1 MLQRVSKSPQPARQT
16 IELPGHGAFSVLRWD
31 GEPAKPLLVFA
42 HATGFNAGTY
52 RELLGPLA
60 EGFRIMAIDQRGHG
74 LSTAPADPDEL
85 GTWDTFRDDLVAFLD
100 HVGEPAYLS
109 GHSMGGR
116 VAMLAAAKAPEAVRG
131 LVMIEPVLMHPKV
144 SRFLWAARRFGRP
157 PPNPLAQGAARRRA
171 VFGTRQMMFEA
182 YKGRGAFTT
191 WPDQVLRD
199 YIDGGSRDLP
209 NGEVELSCAPA
220 WEAATFA
227 SAGHAF
233 WKALVRVKCP
243 VHILYAEHESTLRDD
258 VPDLIRARQ
267 PDWVL
272 DRIPGTTH
280 FLPME
285 REELV
290 RDAIR
295 KMAGIP

>member
-1 MLQRVSKSPQPARQT
+1 MLQRVSEHREPVRQT
-16 IELPGHGAFSVLRWD
+16 IDLPGLGEFSVLCWD
-31 GEPAKPLLVFA
+31 GDAGKPLLVFC

-52 RELLGPLA
+52 REILGPLA
-60 EGFRIMAIDQRGHG
+60 EDFRIMAIDQRGHG
-74 LSTAPADPDEL
+74 LSAAPADPDAL
-85 GTWDTFRDDLVAFLD
+85 DTWDRFRDDLVAFLRQI
-100 HVGEPAYLS
+100 GEPAYLS

-116 VAMLAAAKAPEAVRG
+116 VAMLAAAQVPDLVRG
-131 LVMIEPVLMHPKV
+131 LVMVEPVLMHPKV
-144 SRFLWAARRFGRP
+144 SRFLWAARKFGRP

-171 VFGTRQMMFEA
+171 VFGTRQMMFDA

-191 WPDQVLRD
+191 WPDQILWD
-199 YIDGGSRDLP
+199 YIDGGTRDLP

-233 WKALVRVKCP
+233 WKALAAVRCR

-258 VPDLIRARQ
+258 VPALIHARQ
-267 PDWVL
+267 PEWVL
-272 DRIPGTTH
+272 QQVPGATH

-285 REELV
+285 EPGLV
-290 RDAIR
+290 RDTIR
-295 KMAGIP
+295 GIAGIE